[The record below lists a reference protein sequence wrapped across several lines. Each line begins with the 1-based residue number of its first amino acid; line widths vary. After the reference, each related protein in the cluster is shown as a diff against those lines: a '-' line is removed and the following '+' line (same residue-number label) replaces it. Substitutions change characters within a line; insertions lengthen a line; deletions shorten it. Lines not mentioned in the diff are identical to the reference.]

1 MGDREGACGPFFHAR
16 VLAGRSKNLRTCS
29 SRSRRAGHAAAG
41 ALDSGNAPYALPT
54 FFLSGYPS
62 VARACAILVG
72 LVYAVIAFVQ
82 LPVSLLGMVAPW
94 IGVPELTLVLSVLA
108 LKRYG
113 RVLVVA
119 LLGAQDPR

>member
-1 MGDREGACGPFFHAR
+1 
-16 VLAGRSKNLRTCS
+16 
-29 SRSRRAGHAAAG
+29 
-41 ALDSGNAPYALPT
+41 LDSGNAPHALPT

-62 VARACAILVG
+62 VASACAILVG
-72 LVYAVIAFVQ
+72 LVYAVIGFVQ

>member
-1 MGDREGACGPFFHAR
+1 MLHMRCQRF
-16 VLAGRSKNLRTCS
+16 S
-29 SRSRRAGHAAAG
+29 SAAIRR
-41 ALDSGNAPYALPT
+41 L
-54 FFLSGYPS
+54 
-62 VARACAILVG
+62 
-72 LVYAVIAFVQ
+72 YAVIGFVQ